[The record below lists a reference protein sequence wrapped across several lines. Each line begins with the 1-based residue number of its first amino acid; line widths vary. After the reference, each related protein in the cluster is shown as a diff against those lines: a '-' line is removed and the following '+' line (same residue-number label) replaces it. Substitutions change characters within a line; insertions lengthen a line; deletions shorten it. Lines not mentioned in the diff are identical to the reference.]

1 MFMGVTVR
9 NHVTDHSAIEVLE
22 SELLSSHKSIRWV
35 GITNE
40 DGIQIS
46 EKYREGLK
54 PFLTKEENEDYA
66 SHTVERHRKRLK
78 FQPKLGELEYALVRY
93 ESVNRAIIPIN
104 KNYYLLIAIDVEE
117 DDVDKI
123 IVEKVIPST
132 RKRDVAGLI

>member
-1 MFMGVTVR
+1 MISNNDF
-9 NHVTDHSAIEVLE
+9 LE
-22 SELLSSHKSIRWV
+22 ALENELLSLNKSIRWV

-66 SHTVERHRKRLK
+66 SHTMDRHRKRLK
-78 FQPKLGELEYALVRY
+78 FEPQLGELEYALVKY

-104 KNYYLLIAIDVEE
+104 RKYYLLIAIEIEE
-117 DDVDKI
+117 NDVDKI
-123 IVEKVIPST
+123 IMEKVIPSA
-132 RKRDVAGLI
+132 RRRQLEEGSD

>member
-1 MFMGVTVR
+1 MITNNDFLG
-9 NHVTDHSAIEVLE
+9 ALE
-22 SELLSSHKSIRWV
+22 NELLGLNKSIRWV

-66 SHTVERHRKRLK
+66 SHTMDRHRKRLK
-78 FQPKLGELEYALVRY
+78 FEPKLGELEYALVKY

-104 KNYYLLIAIDVEE
+104 KNYYLLIAIDIGEN
-117 DDVDKI
+117 DVDKI
-123 IVEKVIPST
+123 IMEKVIPTT
-132 RKRDVAGLI
+132 RKRGGAG

>member
-1 MFMGVTVR
+1 M
-9 NHVTDHSAIEVLE
+9 VTDHSAIEVLE
-22 SELLSSHKSIRWV
+22 NELLSSHKSIRWV

-40 DGIQIS
+40 DGIQIN

-117 DDVDKI
+117 NDVDKI

>member
-1 MFMGVTVR
+1 MA
-9 NHVTDHSAIEVLE
+9 TDHDTLEVLE
-22 SELLSSHKSIRWV
+22 NELLSSHKSIRWV

-66 SHTVERHRKRLK
+66 SHTMDRHRKRLK
-78 FQPKLGELEYALVRY
+78 FQPKLGELEYALVKY

-104 KNYYLLIAIDVEE
+104 KNYYLLIAIDIGEN
-117 DDVDKI
+117 DVDKI
-123 IVEKVIPST
+123 IMEKIIPSI
-132 RKRDVAGLI
+132 RKRGEAGSILR

>member
-1 MFMGVTVR
+1 MIPNNDF
-9 NHVTDHSAIEVLE
+9 LE
-22 SELLSSHKSIRWV
+22 ALENELLSLDKSIRWI

-66 SHTVERHRKRLK
+66 SHTMDRHRKRLR
-78 FQPKLGELEYALVRY
+78 FEPKLGELEYALVKY

-104 KNYYLLIAIDVEE
+104 RKCYLLIAIDIEE
-117 DDVDKI
+117 NDVDKI
-123 IVEKVIPST
+123 IMEKVIPST
-132 RKRDVAGLI
+132 RKKQLKEGSD

>member
-1 MFMGVTVR
+1 M
-9 NHVTDHSAIEVLE
+9 VTDHSAIEVLE
-22 SELLSSHKSIRWV
+22 NELLSSHKSIRWV

-117 DDVDKI
+117 NDVDKI

-132 RKRDVAGLI
+132 RKRDVAGMI

>member
-1 MFMGVTVR
+1 MVI
-9 NHVTDHSAIEVLE
+9 DHSAIEVLE
-22 SELLSSHKSIRWV
+22 NELLSSHKSIRWV

-117 DDVDKI
+117 NDVDKI

-132 RKRDVAGLI
+132 RKRDVAGLN

>member
-1 MFMGVTVR
+1 M
-9 NHVTDHSAIEVLE
+9 VTDHSAIEVLE

-104 KNYYLLIAIDVEE
+104 KNYYLLIEIEVEE
-117 DDVDKI
+117 NDVDKI

>member
-1 MFMGVTVR
+1 M
-9 NHVTDHSAIEVLE
+9 VTDRDTLEGLE

-66 SHTVERHRKRLK
+66 SHTMDRHKKRLK
-78 FQPKLGELEYALVRY
+78 FQPKLGELEYALVKY

-104 KNYYLLIAIDVEE
+104 KNYYLLIAIDIVES
-117 DDVDKI
+117 DVDKI
-123 IVEKVIPST
+123 IMEKVIPTT
-132 RKRDVAGLI
+132 RKRGGAGLI

>member
-1 MFMGVTVR
+1 M
-9 NHVTDHSAIEVLE
+9 VTDHSAIEVLE
-22 SELLSSHKSIRWV
+22 NELLSSHKSIRWV

-66 SHTVERHRKRLK
+66 SHTVERHRRRLK

-104 KNYYLLIAIDVEE
+104 KNYYLLIAIDIEE
-117 DDVDKI
+117 NDVDKI

-132 RKRDVAGLI
+132 RKEMWQV

>member
-1 MFMGVTVR
+1 M
-9 NHVTDHSAIEVLE
+9 VTDHSAIEVLE
-22 SELLSSHKSIRWV
+22 NELLSSHKSIRWV

-104 KNYYLLIAIDVEE
+104 KNYYLLIAIDIEE
-117 DDVDKI
+117 NDVDKI

-132 RKRDVAGLI
+132 RKEMWQV

>member
-1 MFMGVTVR
+1 M
-9 NHVTDHSAIEVLE
+9 VTDHSAIEVLE

-78 FQPKLGELEYALVRY
+78 FQLKLGELEYALVRY

-117 DDVDKI
+117 NDVDKI

>member
-1 MFMGVTVR
+1 M
-9 NHVTDHSAIEVLE
+9 VTDHSAIEVLE
-22 SELLSSHKSIRWV
+22 NELLSSHKSIRWV

-40 DGIQIS
+40 DGIQIN

-104 KNYYLLIAIDVEE
+104 KNYYLLIAIDIEE
-117 DDVDKI
+117 NDVDKI

>member
-1 MFMGVTVR
+1 M
-9 NHVTDHSAIEVLE
+9 VTDRDTLEGLE

-66 SHTVERHRKRLK
+66 SHTMDRHKKRLK
-78 FQPKLGELEYALVRY
+78 FQPKLGELEYALVKY
-93 ESVNRAIIPIN
+93 GSVNRAIIPIN
-104 KNYYLLIAIDVEE
+104 KNYYLLIAIDIGEN
-117 DDVDKI
+117 DVDKI
-123 IVEKVIPST
+123 IMEKVIPTT
-132 RKRDVAGLI
+132 RKRGGGAG

>member
-1 MFMGVTVR
+1 M
-9 NHVTDHSAIEVLE
+9 VTDLDTLEGLE

-66 SHTVERHRKRLK
+66 SHTMDRHKKRLK
-78 FQPKLGELEYALVRY
+78 FQPKLGELEYALVKY

-104 KNYYLLIAIDVEE
+104 KNYYLLIAIDIVES
-117 DDVDKI
+117 DVDKI
-123 IVEKVIPST
+123 IMEKVIPTT
-132 RKRDVAGLI
+132 RKRGGAGLI

>member
-1 MFMGVTVR
+1 M
-9 NHVTDHSAIEVLE
+9 VTDHSAIEVLE
-22 SELLSSHKSIRWV
+22 NELLSSHKSIRWV

-93 ESVNRAIIPIN
+93 ESVNRAIIPIY

-117 DDVDKI
+117 NDVDKI

>member
-1 MFMGVTVR
+1 MIPYEFIYSLTT
-9 NHVTDHSAIEVLE
+9 NVLNIDE
-22 SELLSSHKSIRWV
+22 SIRWV
-35 GITNE
+35 GITNKE
-40 DGIQIS
+40 GLIIN
-46 EKYREGLK
+46 EKYRKGVMPL
-54 PFLTKEENEDYA
+54 LTEEENEDYA

-117 DDVDKI
+117 NDVDKI

>member
-1 MFMGVTVR
+1 MITNNDFLG
-9 NHVTDHSAIEVLE
+9 ALE
-22 SELLSSHKSIRWV
+22 NELLGLNKSIRWV

-66 SHTVERHRKRLK
+66 SHTMDRHRKRLK
-78 FQPKLGELEYALVRY
+78 FQPKLGELEYALVKY

-104 KNYYLLIAIDVEE
+104 KNYYLLIAIDIGEN
-117 DDVDKI
+117 DIDKI
-123 IVEKVIPST
+123 IMEKVIPTT
-132 RKRDVAGLI
+132 RKRGGAG

>member
-1 MFMGVTVR
+1 MINNDALQVFE
-9 NHVTDHSAIEVLE
+9 N
-22 SELLSSHKSIRWV
+22 ELLNSHKSIRWV

-66 SHTVERHRKRLK
+66 SHTLDRHKKRLR
-78 FQPKLGELEYALVRY
+78 FQPKLGELEYALVKY

-104 KNYYLLIAIDVEE
+104 KNYYLLIAIDIEE
-117 DDVDKI
+117 NAVDKI
-123 IVEKVIPST
+123 IMEKVIPSA
-132 RKRDVAGLI
+132 RRRGEAGSI

>member
-1 MFMGVTVR
+1 M
-9 NHVTDHSAIEVLE
+9 VTDHSAIEVLE

-117 DDVDKI
+117 NDVDKI

-132 RKRDVAGLI
+132 RKRDVAGI